1 MPDLSRRKIATR
13 RSVLTGL
20 TVLAAGYSC
29 LGTAMALPD
38 NRPQEFSTGE
48 LVDNGHRFFGSIS
61 RGLALAVESATSHFG
76 QPNAYILG
84 QEASAAFF
92 GGLRYGEGVMF
103 TRNAGDQRIYW
114 QGPSIGLDTGGDGD
128 RTMMLVYN
136 LPATSA
142 IFTRF
147 AGLDGSAYLI
157 GGFGVT
163 ALATDEIIV
172 VPIRS
177 GIGARLGVNINY
189 LKFTPYATWNPF

>member
-1 MPDLSRRKIATR
+1 MPDLSRKHLTTR
-13 RSVLTGL
+13 RSVLTAI
-20 TVLAAGYSC
+20 TALAAGYSL
-29 LGTAMALPD
+29 LGTAKAQPD
-38 NRPQEFSTGE
+38 DRPQQYSTPE
-48 LVDNGHRFFGSIS
+48 LIDNGHRFFGSIS

-103 TRNAGDQRIYW
+103 TRNAGDQHLFW
-114 QGPSIGLDTGGDGD
+114 QGPSIGFDTGGDGD

-147 AGLDGSAYLI
+147 AGLDGSAYLV

-163 ALATDEIIV
+163 ALIV
-172 VPIRS
+172 NDIVIVPIRS

-189 LKFTPYATWNPF
+189 LKFTPEATWNPF